1 MQRWKDRFWPT
12 IDSPQSAR
20 RAVDRAVR
28 VTSISALVCIAVGLV
43 MLFSGAKAREP
54 GQGEALTG
62 AAFLIPGILYGV
74 IAWRIRCMSR
84 GWTLGGFILA
94 ALMLLSDLASTP
106 SIFSLIACMVVLVY
120 FINALRA
127 VIAYE
132 RLVADQSVSDVLG
145 IP

>member
-1 MQRWKDRFWPT
+1 
-12 IDSPQSAR
+12 
-20 RAVDRAVR
+20 
-28 VTSISALVCIAVGLV
+28 
-43 MLFSGAKAREP
+43 
-54 GQGEALTG
+54 
-62 AAFLIPGILYGV
+62 
-74 IAWRIRCMSR
+74 MSR

-94 ALMLLSDLASTP
+94 AFLLLTDLASTP
-106 SIFSLIACMVVLVY
+106 SIFSLIACAIVLVY

>member
-1 MQRWKDRFWPT
+1 MHRWKDRFWPT

-20 RAVDRAVR
+20 QAVERAAR
-28 VTSISALVCIAVGLV
+28 VTSIWAFVCIALGLV
-43 MLFSGAKAREP
+43 LIFSGNKVANSSR
-54 GQGEALTG
+54 GEALTG
-62 AAFLIPGILYGV
+62 VAFLIPGILYAV

-94 ALMLLSDLASTP
+94 AFLLLADLASAS
-106 SIFSLIACMVVLVY
+106 SIVSLIACAIVLVY

-132 RLVADQSVSDVLG
+132 RLVADQSVSEVLG

>member
-1 MQRWKDRFWPT
+1 MHRWKERFWPT

-20 RAVDRAVR
+20 QAVDRAAR
-28 VTSISALVCIAVGLV
+28 VITTWAFVCISLGLV
-43 MLFSGAKAREP
+43 LTFSGNKVTNSSR
-54 GQGEALTG
+54 GEALTG
-62 AAFLIPGILYGV
+62 LAFLIPGILYGV

-84 GWTLGGFILA
+84 GWTLGGFILTGF
-94 ALMLLSDLASTP
+94 LLLADLASAR
-106 SIFSLIACMVVLVY
+106 SIVSLIACAIVLVY

-132 RLVADQSVSDVLG
+132 RLVADQSVTDALG

>member
-1 MQRWKDRFWPT
+1 MQRWKERFWPT

-20 RAVDRAVR
+20 RAVDRAAR
-28 VTSISALVCIAVGLV
+28 VTSIWAFVCIALGLV
-43 MLFSGAKAREP
+43 LIFSGAKVTER
-54 GQGEALTG
+54 GRGEALTG

-84 GWTLGGFILA
+84 GWTLGGFIFAAFVLLA
-94 ALMLLSDLASTP
+94 DLASTP
-106 SIFSLIACMVVLVY
+106 SIFSLIACVIVLVY

-132 RLVADQSVSDVLG
+132 RLVADQSVCDVLG

>member
-1 MQRWKDRFWPT
+1 MQRWKERFWPT

-20 RAVDRAVR
+20 QAVDRAAR
-28 VTSISALVCIAVGLV
+28 VTSIWAFVCIALGLV
-43 MLFSGAKAREP
+43 LIFSGNKVTNSSR
-54 GQGEALTG
+54 GEALTG
-62 AAFLIPGILYGV
+62 VAFLIPGVLYGV

-94 ALMLLSDLASTP
+94 AFLLLADLASTP
-106 SIFSLIACMVVLVY
+106 SIFSLIACAIVLVY